1 MTDNDDFRLRVLHE
15 GWNTFAIATIRTR
28 HGDTIDRAFE
38 HHGAAAGVL
47 PYDPERRCALLV
59 RQDRVGVLYWGET
72 EPIAEV
78 PAGGLDRKTPEATAI
93 EEALEEAG
101 VRLSALEL
109 VVEAYA
115 MPSVSSERI
124 WLYLAPYGQ
133 GDRIAEGGGLA
144 TEGERLTVE
153 EIGLDTLARLAAT
166 GGLRDMKTLIL
177 IQALQ
182 LRRPELFTA

>member
-1 MTDNDDFRLRVLHE
+1 MTDNEHFRLRVLHQ
-15 GWNTFAIATIRTR
+15 GWNTFGIATIRTA
-28 HGDTIDRAFE
+28 HGDTVDRAFE

-78 PAGGLDRKTPEATAI
+78 PAGGLDRKSPEATAV

-101 VRLSALEL
+101 VRLSSLEL

-124 WLYLAPYGQ
+124 WLYLAPYSE

-144 TEGERLTVE
+144 AEGERLIVE
-153 EIGLDTLARLAAT
+153 EIGLDALARLAAA
-166 GGLRDMKTLIL
+166 GELRDMKTLVL
-177 IQALQ
+177 LQALQ
-182 LRRPELFTA
+182 LRRPELFAA